1 MIAENRYLPKGSYE
15 QDFLLH
21 FYRTFAKVK
30 AMYLAS
36 LASVLAIVQA
46 IPSQASVLQHDVH
59 LSLGVH
65 GQSPRPAQSPLE
77 ASTQSDRKCASSSTC
92 GPATVCPA
100 FDGEHFTING
110 RNYRLYCINAP
121 FGSYAGLPAAKSLAD
136 CEEKCH
142 ASAYDCNALT
152 YYPSV
157 GTCYAIYSKNAKPYI
172 WDNGYAKIGAIR
184 ADLDAAI
191 EPGGICPL
199 PGSDNQIWLMGDDNT
214 PFKMSCTNQL
224 NVPATGKKNV
234 GSVDKVEDC
243 AKKALEAK
251 GHGFHYFQPYFPGG
265 AVTGERSCEI
275 ITESVTEE
283 HFAPL
288 FKPNQYLS
296 GLLVHDYECGDE
308 GWGNDKGGGEGNRL
322 AAGTGG
328 SRKLGGQRGGHQLD
342 GQQL

>member
-1 MIAENRYLPKGSYE
+1 
-15 QDFLLH
+15 
-21 FYRTFAKVK
+21 
-30 AMYLAS
+30 MYLAS
-36 LASVLAIVQA
+36 LTSLLAVVQA
-46 IPSQASVLQHDVH
+46 IPSQASVLQHDFH
-59 LSLGVH
+59 LSLGVQN
-65 GQSPRPAQSPLE
+65 QSPRPAQSPLE
-77 ASTQSDRKCASSSTC
+77 ASTKLDHKCASSSTC

-184 ADLDAAI
+184 ADSEAAI

-199 PGSDNQIWLMGDDNT
+199 PGSDNQVWLMGDDNV

-224 NVPATGKKNV
+224 KVPVTGKKNV

-243 AKKALEAK
+243 AKKCLDAK

-283 HFAPL
+283 NFAPL
-288 FKPNQYLS
+288 FKPNQYLT
-296 GLLVHDYECGDE
+296 GLMVNDYECGDE
-308 GWGNDKGGGEGNRL
+308 GWGNDKGDGEDNRL
-322 AAGTGG
+322 AIGK
-328 SRKLGGQRGGHQLD
+328 KLGGQQSGQQLD
-342 GQQL
+342 GQQLDGQQL